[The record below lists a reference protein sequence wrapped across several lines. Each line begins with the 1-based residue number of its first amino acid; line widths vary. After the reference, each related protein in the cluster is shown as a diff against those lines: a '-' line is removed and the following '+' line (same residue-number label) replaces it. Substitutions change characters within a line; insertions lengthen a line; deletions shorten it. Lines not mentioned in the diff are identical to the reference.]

1 MNIVI
6 ATYFAL
12 VALASI
18 VIFFHVR
25 NKLKDEP
32 LDDTVITAY
41 SIIWVLI
48 ACFSLLSYKF
58 YTLWFIITEP
68 Q

>member
-12 VALASI
+12 VALAAI
-18 VIFFHVR
+18 VIFFHVW

-32 LDDTVITAY
+32 LDSVARSSYVVIWA
-41 SIIWVLI
+41 LI
-48 ACFSLLSYKF
+48 AGFSFLSYKF
-58 YTLWFIITEP
+58 YTL
-68 Q
+68 